1 MTYKKELQ
9 LIKGAIKEVYTYYV
23 TEVYSNDFNCR
34 MYNVGVVVGKRK
46 KEIENFSP
54 DINEAIRLCDY
65 LYNEN
70 VSLKNLFSIAEEFI
84 VTL

>member
-9 LIKGAIKEVYTYYV
+9 LIKGATKEGYTYYV

-34 MYNVGVVVGKRK
+34 MYNVGVAVGKRK

>member
-1 MTYKKELQ
+1 
-9 LIKGAIKEVYTYYV
+9 
-23 TEVYSNDFNCR
+23 
-34 MYNVGVVVGKRK
+34 MYNVGLRVGERK
-46 KEIENFSP
+46 NEIENFSP

-70 VSLKNLFSIAEEFI
+70 VSMKNLFSIAEEFI

>member
-54 DINEAIRLCDY
+54 DIDEAIRLCDY